1 MLAPWKES
9 CDKPRESI
17 KKQRRHFAD
26 KGPYNQSY
34 DFSSSHI
41 WMWELDHKESW
52 VPKNWCFP
60 TVVLEKTLES
70 PLDCKEIQPVHPKGH
85 QPWIFIGRTDA
96 EGESPVLLATWC
108 NWLTHWK
115 RSWCWERLK
124 VGGEGDDRGGDG
136 WMASPMQWTW
146 VWANSG
152 RWRRTGKPGVLQS
165 MVSPRVGHDWV
176 TEHHHHPGLRRA
188 EIRKAREDCCWRAGG
203 ICCSGKSHTLL
214 LLKGPSRV
222 QNIFVL
228 FFSFW
233 PCHGMWDLSSLI
245 KDWTHVPCSGSMES

>member
-96 EGESPVLLATWC
+96 EVEVPTLGPPDEKSLFIGKDPDAGKDWGQDKKEAT
-108 NWLTHWK
+108 
-115 RSWCWERLK
+115 EDEM
-124 VGGEGDDRGGDG
+124 VGWHHQLNGYGF
-136 WMASPMQWTW
+136 
-146 VWANSG
+146 ANSG
-152 RWRRTGKPGVLQS
+152 REWKTGEPGMLQS
-165 MVSPRVGHDWV
+165 VGSQRVGHNWV
-176 TEHHHHPGLRRA
+176 T
-188 EIRKAREDCCWRAGG
+188 D
-203 ICCSGKSHTLL
+203 
-214 LLKGPSRV
+214 
-222 QNIFVL
+222 Q
-228 FFSFW
+228 
-233 PCHGMWDLSSLI
+233 
-245 KDWTHVPCSGSMES
+245 

>member
-1 MLAPWKES
+1 MLLNCGAGEDSWEFLGQQGDQTS
-9 CDKPRESI
+9 
-17 KKQRRHFAD
+17 
-26 KGPYNQSY
+26 QSG
-34 DFSSSHI
+34 
-41 WMWELDHKESW
+41 
-52 VPKNWCFP
+52 N
-60 TVVLEKTLES
+60 
-70 PLDCKEIQPVHPKGH
+70 

-124 VGGEGDDRGGDG
+124 VGGEGDDRGWDG

-245 KDWTHVPCSGSMES
+245 KDWTHVLCSGSMES